1 MALDSLGC
9 QLGKVENP
17 CDDILDETMAWM
29 SSQLEN
35 ASIN

>member
-9 QLGKVENP
+9 QLAKVENS

-29 SSQLEN
+29 SSKLEN
-35 ASIN
+35 ESIN